1 MMDEGMQIVAEA
13 LALQM
18 QEKGRLTFAEFME
31 TALYHENAGYYN
43 RPTMTI
49 GDGGDFFTSPMVHPI
64 FGACVARQI
73 HQFWRLMGSPEPFY
87 ILEMGAGVGTLAV
100 DLLKTSQQDPQY
112 YEAIRYL
119 IVEQGR
125 RLRKKQFQHA
135 REQGVDL
142 KIGWVDSLDEVKAH
156 PKVGPFVGV
165 IVTNELFDALP
176 VHRLQRTEDGYG
188 EFYIEGDGAGGYR
201 EVLGELSDPALLDLL
216 DEQTKEQLDPG
227 ERFEVSPAAGEV
239 IEAMGQLL
247 ERGFVLTI
255 DYGDIAP
262 DMHLRHVNGN
272 GVRAFYKQAPAA
284 VLEQAGAQ
292 DLTADVDFSLLMRR
306 GEQAGLETV
315 GFTTQMHLLGGNGLL
330 QKVQELQQKWFDLNA
345 DAEMQKMLGLF
356 LPHGLGDLF
365 KVLIQ
370 AKGIDPLA
378 VRERISALT
387 FEP

>member
-1 MMDEGMQIVAEA
+1 MDEGMRIVADA
-13 LALQM
+13 LAERM
-18 QEKGRLTFAEFME
+18 KGTGRLTFAEFMQ
-31 TALYHENAGYYN
+31 TALYHPDAGYYN

-73 HQFWRLMGSPEPFY
+73 HQFWRLLGSPEPFTV
-87 ILEMGAGVGTLAV
+87 LEMGAGVGTLAV

-112 YEAIRYL
+112 YEALRYV

-125 RLRKKQFQHA
+125 RLRKKQFAHA
-135 REQGVDL
+135 REQGVDQ
-142 KIGWVDSLDEVKAH
+142 KIGWVDSLEEVQAH
-156 PKVGPFVGV
+156 PKLGSFVGV

-188 EFYIEGDGAGGYR
+188 EFYIEGDGEGGYR
-201 EVLGELSDPALLDLL
+201 EVLGELSDLALLDLL
-216 DEQTKEQLDPG
+216 DEETKGHLDPG
-227 ERFEVSPAAGEV
+227 DRFEVCPAAGEV
-239 IEAMGQLL
+239 IEGMGRLL
-247 ERGFVLTI
+247 ERGFVLTV

-262 DMHLRHVNGN
+262 DMHLRHVNGD
-272 GVRAFYKQAPAA
+272 GVRAFYRQAPAA
-284 VLEQAGAQ
+284 VLEQVGAQ

-306 GEQAGLETV
+306 GEQAGLATV
-315 GFTTQMHLLGGNGLL
+315 GYTTQMHLLGGNGLL
-330 QKVQELQQKWFDLNA
+330 QKVQELQQRWFDLSA

-370 AKGIDPLA
+370 GKGIDPEA
-378 VRERISALT
+378 VRGRISALT